1 MKNFYWGRRELPKN
15 NYQFSQISSN
25 NQTYSIRKFFVL
37 LLAFHI
43 LLISKSVL
51 AQSPN
56 PEAAAG
62 SGNPPRTVI
71 VGQKVPTDF
80 WDQKHTLYED
90 GKTRVITLKDF
101 KGKVLVLDF
110 WSVSCG
116 NCIFHQ
122 KDISYFKE
130 QYPED
135 LEVIMVNPLKTK
147 DGLNQITAFENRFRQ
162 EYFPD
167 GFRSIILDKEL
178 SNLFAVRGFPTYVWI
193 TPGGMVQTITFWNF
207 LNKDAEMRFRRDKG
221 I

>member
-1 MKNFYWGRRELPKN
+1 MTDLNVYKSDN
-15 NYQFSQISSN
+15 
-25 NQTYSIRKFFVL
+25 SIRSKQAINPEFLFLKAPLSLLSGVL
-37 LLAFHI
+37 LLFHM
-43 LLISKSVL
+43 LLFSKSGL

-62 SGNPPRTVI
+62 SGNPPTTVI
-71 VGQKVPTDF
+71 VGQKVPADF
-80 WDQKHTLYED
+80 WDQKHTIYED
-90 GKTRVITLKDF
+90 GKTRVITLKAF

-147 DGLNQITAFENRFRQ
+147 DGLNQITAFEDRFRQ
-162 EYFPD
+162 EYFPN

-178 SNLFAVRGFPTYVWI
+178 SNLFAVRVFPTYVWI
-193 TPGGMVQTITFWNF
+193 TPGGMVQTITYWNF
-207 LNKDAEMRFRRDKG
+207 LNRDAEMRFHRGKG
-221 I
+221 L